1 MLLEVNSAFKS
12 HFSNDRHVLIFLRS
26 LVYGMQTLY
35 LLLKNR
41 DLFLQVS
48 LCLLLFFQ
56 LLLESIL
63 LILHLLQLS
72 AEAQFEAS
80 LLLQQLL

>member
-1 MLLEVNSAFKS
+1 
-12 HFSNDRHVLIFLRS
+12 
-26 LVYGMQTLY
+26 MQTLY

-41 DLFLQVS
+41 DLFFQVS
-48 LCLLLFFQ
+48 FGLLLFFQ
-56 LLLESIL
+56 LLLETIL

-80 LLLQQLL
+80 LLLQELL